1 MKKIVDSFHSPL
13 ARKLIARLLIFSF
26 FLTLIVTSIIAYA
39 SYRIHSIDLEQN
51 FNIIG
56 KSISTLEAPVWSV
69 NEEEIELQ
77 LYSIIAHPFIEYAAF
92 QDSGKSIA
100 EVGRITTINSMH
112 RSYAIEHMNNG
123 QNQLLGTLEVS
134 ANMDLLKAEVLK
146 QAETFFVIAAAIV
159 FASTL
164 FIIRMIHSNITM
176 HLSFAADYLNKLR
189 PSAHAEPLKFNRSS
203 QTKDE
208 LDVLADS
215 IGMLQKNS
223 LIMFGKLHESE
234 TQLRTILDNV
244 DAYIY
249 LKDPQGRYLFANKS
263 VCDLWK
269 VSLEDVVGYGDEKF
283 FDEQTTINIREND
296 VRVLVGG
303 ETIRAEET
311 NTVPVTGKTATYQS
325 TKLPIKADD
334 GRIVALCGI
343 SVDITERIR
352 TEEQI
357 RKLAKAVEQSPESI
371 VITDNKVCIEYVNEA
386 YVRASG
392 YSRKEL
398 IGKNPRIL
406 QSGHTPHEVFVDMW
420 DSLSHA
426 RPWRGKLFN
435 RRKDGTYY
443 TELASISPITQ
454 SDGQITHYVGVN
466 QDITEKLAI
475 EARLIEEYRLRME
488 IIKSIPGIFI
498 LMDEEGKRLLWN
510 RKVIEI
516 LGVSDDVYG
525 NSVIGDYTDQKD
537 RDKTRHAFNSA
548 LNGFETTIE
557 AKSITSSGQRI
568 PILYNVVPFEYEGR
582 KSVLVYGTDISQ
594 LKEVEAE
601 LESHRAHLEDLIKI
615 RTNELAQAK
624 LVAEAANSAKSDFLA
639 NMSHEI
645 RGPLNAVMGMA
656 HLIRR
661 GGLNH
666 QQKERMDNLDSA
678 SEHLL
683 EILNS
688 ILDIS
693 KIEAGKFELNIGDVQ
708 VSKVVE
714 NVIAMIRDKS
724 DEKNILISTEIEL
737 PVDLLLG
744 DTIRLQQ
751 ALLNYGSNAVKF
763 TNEGK
768 ITFRVKAVQEKDD
781 YLMVRFEVEDTGIG
795 IPAHTIPRLF
805 NVFEQSDNSMSREYT
820 GTGLGL
826 SITKKIAQLMG
837 GDAGVDSQPGIGSIF
852 WFTAQ
857 LKKSHNDALQMDGS
871 TASSAENLLRNRH
884 QGARILIVDDE
895 IMNQTLFA
903 EYLDIA
909 GLKSVK
915 ASDGLSAIELVTKEK
930 FDLILMDLQMPKMD
944 GLSACKMIR
953 TLDNGKRVPVLA
965 LTGNAFANENMQYQS
980 TGMND
985 LIIKPV
991 LPETLY
997 KLLLKWLNVGKKIE

>member
-1 MKKIVDSFHSPL
+1 
-13 ARKLIARLLIFSF
+13 
-26 FLTLIVTSIIAYA
+26 
-39 SYRIHSIDLEQN
+39 
-51 FNIIG
+51 
-56 KSISTLEAPVWSV
+56 
-69 NEEEIELQ
+69 
-77 LYSIIAHPFIEYAAF
+77 
-92 QDSGKSIA
+92 
-100 EVGRITTINSMH
+100 
-112 RSYAIEHMNNG
+112 
-123 QNQLLGTLEVS
+123 
-134 ANMDLLKAEVLK
+134 
-146 QAETFFVIAAAIV
+146 
-159 FASTL
+159 
-164 FIIRMIHSNITM
+164 
-176 HLSFAADYLNKLR
+176 
-189 PSAHAEPLKFNRSS
+189 
-203 QTKDE
+203 
-208 LDVLADS
+208 
-215 IGMLQKNS
+215 
-223 LIMFGKLHESE
+223 
-234 TQLRTILDNV
+234 
-244 DAYIY
+244 
-249 LKDPQGRYLFANKS
+249 
-263 VCDLWK
+263 
-269 VSLEDVVGYGDEKF
+269 
-283 FDEQTTINIREND
+283 
-296 VRVLVGG
+296 
-303 ETIRAEET
+303 
-311 NTVPVTGKTATYQS
+311 
-325 TKLPIKADD
+325 
-334 GRIVALCGI
+334 
-343 SVDITERIR
+343 
-352 TEEQI
+352 
-357 RKLAKAVEQSPESI
+357 
-371 VITDNKVCIEYVNEA
+371 
-386 YVRASG
+386 
-392 YSRKEL
+392 
-398 IGKNPRIL
+398 
-406 QSGHTPHEVFVDMW
+406 
-420 DSLSHA
+420 
-426 RPWRGKLFN
+426 
-435 RRKDGTYY
+435 
-443 TELASISPITQ
+443 
-454 SDGQITHYVGVN
+454 
-466 QDITEKLAI
+466 
-475 EARLIEEYRLRME
+475 
-488 IIKSIPGIFI
+488 
-498 LMDEEGKRLLWN
+498 
-510 RKVIEI
+510 
-516 LGVSDDVYG
+516 
-525 NSVIGDYTDQKD
+525 
-537 RDKTRHAFNSA
+537 
-548 LNGFETTIE
+548 
-557 AKSITSSGQRI
+557 
-568 PILYNVVPFEYEGR
+568 
-582 KSVLVYGTDISQ
+582 
-594 LKEVEAE
+594 
-601 LESHRAHLEDLIKI
+601 
-615 RTNELAQAK
+615 
-624 LVAEAANSAKSDFLA
+624 
-639 NMSHEI
+639 
-645 RGPLNAVMGMA
+645 
-656 HLIRR
+656 
-661 GGLNH
+661 
-666 QQKERMDNLDSA
+666 MDNLDSA